1 MMTNKIVM
9 VTGANSGIGRVTS
22 RELAKMG
29 ATVVMVCRN
38 QLKGQAVQEDIN
50 AEIGGDRVHLLLADF
65 SSHESIRQ
73 MTEQFKCK
81 FDKLDVLVNNAGIMV
96 KEKMMTDDGFEYSM
110 GVNHFGYFL
119 NTHYL
124 LDVLKE
130 NNKARIVN
138 VASMAHRMAT
148 QDWENMNGEKSFQ
161 YFKQYSLT
169 KLCNIQFSN
178 QLAKYLEGTSITT
191 NSLHPG
197 MVNSNFGKGAYPSIV
212 NAFADIFMVSPE
224 KGAQTSI
231 YLASSPDV
239 KNITGAY
246 FADSKRRFP
255 SSLANNA
262 NACEKLW
269 NWSLEQTN
277 IDTFGK

>member
-1 MMTNKIVM
+1 M

-22 RELAKMG
+22 RELAKQG

-50 AEIGGDRVHLLLADF
+50 AEIGGERVHLLLADF
-65 SSHESIRQ
+65 SSRESIRL
-73 MTEQFKCK
+73 MTEEFKSN
-81 FDKLDVLVNNAGIMV
+81 FDKLDVLVNNAGLII
-96 KEKMMTDDGFEYSM
+96 KDRIITEDGFEYSM

-124 LDVLKE
+124 LDVLKAS
-130 NNKARIVN
+130 NKARIVN

-148 QDWENMNGEKSFQ
+148 QEYDNMNGEKSFQ
-161 YFKQYSLT
+161 YFKQYCLT

-178 QLAKYLEGTSITT
+178 HLAKYLDGTSITS

-197 MVNSNFGKGAYPSIV
+197 MVNSNFGNDAYPSLV
-212 NAFADIFMVSPE
+212 NRFADLFMVSPQ
-224 KGAQTSI
+224 KGAETSI
-231 YLASSPDV
+231 HLASSSEV

-246 FADSKRRFP
+246 FANCKRRFP
-255 SSLANNA
+255 STLATNSV
-262 NACEKLW
+262 ACEKLW

-277 IDTFGK
+277 IDTFGQ

>member
-29 ATVVMVCRN
+29 ATVVMICRN
-38 QLKGQAVQEDIN
+38 ELKGRAVQEDIN
-50 AEIGGDRVHLLLADF
+50 AEVGIERVHLLLADF
-65 SSHESIRQ
+65 SSHESIRK
-73 MTEQFKCK
+73 MTEQFKSQ
-81 FDKLDVLVNNAGIMV
+81 FEKLDVLVNNAGLIV
-96 KEKMMTDDGFEYSM
+96 KEKKMTDDGFEYSM

-124 LDVLKE
+124 LDALKASS
-130 NNKARIVN
+130 KARIVN

-148 QDWENMNGEKSFQ
+148 QDWDNMNGEKSFQ
-161 YFKQYSLT
+161 YFKQYCLT
-169 KLCNIQFSN
+169 KLCNIQFTN
-178 QLAKYLEGTSITT
+178 QLAKQLEGTQVTA

-197 MVNSNFGKGAYPSIV
+197 MVNSNFGNGAYPSIV
-212 NAFADIFMVSPE
+212 TSLADFFMISPE

-231 YLASSPDV
+231 HLASSSEV
-239 KNITGAY
+239 KNVTGAY
-246 FADSKRRFP
+246 FANSKRRFP
-255 SSLANNA
+255 ATLATNA
-262 NACEKLW
+262 EACEKLW
-269 NWSLEQTN
+269 QWSLEHTN

>member
-38 QLKGQAVQEDIN
+38 QLKGQAVKEDIN
-50 AEIGGDRVHLLLADF
+50 AEIGGERVHLLLADF
-65 SSHESIRQ
+65 SSHASIRQ
-73 MTEQFKCK
+73 MTEQFKSQ
-81 FDKLDVLVNNAGIMV
+81 FDKLDVLVNNAGLII
-96 KEKMMTDDGFEYSM
+96 KDKIITEDGFEYSM
-110 GVNHFGYFL
+110 AVNHFGYFL

-130 NNKARIVN
+130 SNKARIVN

-148 QDWENMNGEKSFQ
+148 QEYDNMNGERSFQ
-161 YFKQYSLT
+161 YFRQYCLT

-178 QLAKYLEGTSITT
+178 QLAKYLDGTSITS

-197 MVNSNFGKGAYPSIV
+197 MVNSNFGNDAYPSLV
-212 NAFADIFMVSPE
+212 NRFANLFMVSPE
-224 KGAQTSI
+224 KGAETSI
-231 YLASSPDV
+231 HLASSSEV

-246 FADSKRRFP
+246 FANSKRRFP
-255 SSLANNA
+255 STLATNSD
-262 NACEKLW
+262 ACEKLW

>member
-1 MMTNKIVM
+1 M
-9 VTGANSGIGRVTS
+9 VTGANSGIGRVTA
-22 RELAKMG
+22 RELAKKG
-29 ATVVMVCRN
+29 ATVIMVCRN

-65 SSHESIRQ
+65 SSHDSIRQ
-73 MTEQFKCK
+73 MTDQFKSK
-81 FDKLDVLVNNAGIMV
+81 FERLDVLVNNAGIMV
-96 KEKMMTDDGFEYSM
+96 KEKMMTDDGFEYMM
-110 GVNHFGYFL
+110 GTNHFGYFL

-130 NNKARIVN
+130 SNHARIVN

-161 YFKQYSLT
+161 YFKQYGLT
-169 KLCNIQFSN
+169 KLCNIQFSK
-178 QLAKYLEGTSITT
+178 QLSKYLEGTSITT

-197 MVNSNFGKGAYPSIV
+197 IVNSNFGKGSYPSIV
-212 NAFADIFMVSPE
+212 GAFADVFMVSPQ

-231 YLASSPDV
+231 YLASSPEV
-239 KNITGAY
+239 KNINGAY

-255 SSLANNA
+255 SSLANNP

-277 IDTFGK
+277 IDTFGKL

>member
-1 MMTNKIVM
+1 MMTDKIVM
-9 VTGANSGIGRVTS
+9 VTGANSGIGRVTAK
-22 RELAKMG
+22 ELAKQG

-38 QLKGQAVQEDIN
+38 PLKGKAVQEDIN
-50 AEIGGDRVHLLLADF
+50 AQIGVDRVHLLLADF
-65 SSHESIRQ
+65 SSHESIRK
-73 MTEQFKCK
+73 MTEQFKSQ
-81 FDKLDVLVNNAGIMV
+81 FERLDVLVNNAGLII
-96 KEKMMTDDGFEYSM
+96 KDKIITEDGFEYSM

-130 NNKARIVN
+130 SNKARIVN

-148 QDWENMNGEKSFQ
+148 QEWDNMNGEKSFQ
-161 YFKQYSLT
+161 YFRQYCLT
-169 KLCNIQFSN
+169 KLCNVQFSN

-197 MVNSNFGKGAYPSIV
+197 MVNSNFGNEAYPSIV
-212 NAFADIFMVSPE
+212 NTFANLFMVTPQ
-224 KGAQTSI
+224 KGAETSI
-231 YLASSPDV
+231 HLASSSEV

-246 FADSKRRFP
+246 FANSKRRFP
-255 SSLANNA
+255 SSLATNSA
-262 NACEKLW
+262 ACEKLW